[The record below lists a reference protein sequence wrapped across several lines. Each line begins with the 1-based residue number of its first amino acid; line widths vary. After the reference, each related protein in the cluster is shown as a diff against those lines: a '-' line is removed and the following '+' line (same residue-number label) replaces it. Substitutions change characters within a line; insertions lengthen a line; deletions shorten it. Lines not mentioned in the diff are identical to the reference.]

1 MHCTLGT
8 ARAINHVISCRQQTT
23 LHFQHQQKRWGGYFF
38 GVTIN
43 RFVSTASSNHW
54 TCTPVYRKKCLWIH
68 SGSTCRSYFQCLKCQ
83 PPKKLLDIFWHCWFL
98 CCVFFCLTADFF
110 DTHHYKWYFSR
121 AVSLWKNVPNKKKAS
136 EKKTKT
142 KQTPHL
148 FCPTFAIMATCI
160 IKILRFSDAPET
172 FTEPKRAAK
181 NLRLLRLLALNLLRH
196 IVSYARHY
204 SMVIY
209 SI

>member
-98 CCVFFCLTADFF
+98 CCVFFCLTADIFLIHTTINDIF
-110 DTHHYKWYFSR
+110 PEQYLCEKMFQIRSK
-121 AVSLWKNVPNKKKAS
+121 LQ
-136 EKKTKT
+136 KKTKT

-196 IVSYARHY
+196 IVSYAHH
-204 SMVIY
+204 
-209 SI
+209 